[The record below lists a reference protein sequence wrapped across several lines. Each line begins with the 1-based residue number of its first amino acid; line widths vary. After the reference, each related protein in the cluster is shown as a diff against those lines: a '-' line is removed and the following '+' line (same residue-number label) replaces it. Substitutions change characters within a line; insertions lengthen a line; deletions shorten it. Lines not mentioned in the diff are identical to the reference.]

1 MTGRL
6 LAIADYAQPGRPAL
20 IGLMAIGCFTG
31 ALVLWGTV
39 APVSGAAIANGNLQ
53 VEGKRQTV
61 QHPYGGVVR
70 RLLVR
75 EGEQVERGQVLL
87 TLFDSDPRA
96 KLDVLIAENDA
107 ALAQKGRLVAERD
120 GWPEPK
126 FEKDIEARMAEPSVA
141 DAVANEKAMMAAR
154 ARQYQNEKDVQRQR
168 IAQSREQIEGIR
180 IQIKGNDRQEELL
193 KEELKDAETLL
204 EKALIQKTR
213 VLALRRDVARLQ
225 AERGA
230 RQADIARLQ
239 EEIAQTNLE
248 IAKID
253 RTRTTEITDQL
264 RTVQAKLAELRPKLD
279 AARDVVERTE
289 IRAPATGSVV
299 GLNVFTE
306 AGVIQPGEKLLD
318 IVPLANPLMVEA
330 RLRLN
335 DVNEVVPGR
344 RADVR
349 LTSINHAERP
359 TINGTVQ
366 TVSADRLTDKESGEG
381 YYALQVVL
389 NADDV
394 RKSRIDLQPGMP
406 AEVIV
411 TTRPRTLFEYLI
423 SPLRDEISGAFRE
436 R

>member
-1 MTGRL
+1 MTGRRL
-6 LAIADYAQPGRPAL
+6 TISDYAQPGRPAL
-20 IGLMAIGCFTG
+20 IGLAAIGCFAG
-31 ALVLWGTV
+31 AFMLWGTT

-53 VEGKRQTV
+53 VEGRRQTV
-61 QHPYGGVVR
+61 QHPYGGVVK

-75 EGEQVERGQVLL
+75 EGEPVQKGQVLL
-87 TLFDSDPRA
+87 VLFDSDPRA

-107 ALAQKGRLVAERD
+107 ALAQKGRLIAERD

-126 FEKDIEARMAEPSVA
+126 FESELEARMNEPSVA
-141 DAVANEKAMMAAR
+141 EAVANEKAMMAAR
-154 ARQYQNEKDVQRQR
+154 ARQYQNEKDVQQQR
-168 IAQSREQIEGIR
+168 IAQSREQIEGIKV
-180 IQIKGNDRQEELL
+180 QITGNDRQEELL

-204 EKALIQKTR
+204 EKSLIPKTR
-213 VLALRRDVARLQ
+213 VLALRRDLAKLQ
-225 AERGA
+225 ADRGA
-230 RQADIARLQ
+230 RQADIARLN
-239 EEIAQTNLE
+239 EEIAQTTLE

-264 RTVQAKLAELRPKLD
+264 RTVQGKLAELKPKID

-289 IRAPATGSVV
+289 IKSPATGSVV
-299 GLNVFTE
+299 DLKVFTE
-306 AGVIQPGEKLLD
+306 GGVIQSGEKLLD
-318 IVPLANPLMVEA
+318 IVPLANPLIVEA
-330 RLRLN
+330 KLRLG

-349 LTSINHAERP
+349 LTSINHVERP
-359 TINGTVQ
+359 TINGVVQ
-366 TVSADRLTDKESGEG
+366 TVSADRLTDKDSGEG
-381 YYALQVVL
+381 YYALQVAL

-394 RKSRIDLQPGMP
+394 KKSRVELQAGMP

-423 SPLRDEISGAFRE
+423 SPLRDEITGAFRE

>member
-1 MTGRL
+1 
-6 LAIADYAQPGRPAL
+6 
-20 IGLMAIGCFTG
+20 
-31 ALVLWGTV
+31 
-39 APVSGAAIANGNLQ
+39 
-53 VEGKRQTV
+53 
-61 QHPYGGVVR
+61 
-70 RLLVR
+70 
-75 EGEQVERGQVLL
+75 
-87 TLFDSDPRA
+87 
-96 KLDVLIAENDA
+96 
-107 ALAQKGRLVAERD
+107 
-120 GWPEPK
+120 
-126 FEKDIEARMAEPSVA
+126 
-141 DAVANEKAMMAAR
+141 MMAAR

-213 VLALRRDVARLQ
+213 VLALRRDVAKLQ
-225 AERGA
+225 ADRGA

-289 IRAPATGSVV
+289 IKAPATGSVV

-306 AGVIQPGEKLLD
+306 GGVIQPGEKLLD

>member
-1 MTGRL
+1 
-6 LAIADYAQPGRPAL
+6 
-20 IGLMAIGCFTG
+20 
-31 ALVLWGTV
+31 
-39 APVSGAAIANGNLQ
+39 
-53 VEGKRQTV
+53 
-61 QHPYGGVVR
+61 VR

-75 EGEQVERGQVLL
+75 EGEPVEKGQVLL

-96 KLDVLIAENDA
+96 KLDVHIAENDA
-107 ALAQKGRLVAERD
+107 ALAQKGRLIAERD

-126 FEKDIEARMAEPSVA
+126 FENELETRMGEPSVA
-141 DAVANEKAMMAAR
+141 EAVANEKAMMAAR
-154 ARQYQNEKDVQRQR
+154 ATQYQNEQDVQRQR

-180 IQIKGNDRQEELL
+180 IQIRGNDRQEELL
-193 KEELKDAETLL
+193 KEELRDAETLL

-213 VLALRRDVARLQ
+213 VLALRRDLAKIQ
-225 AERGA
+225 ADRGA

-264 RTVQAKLAELRPKLD
+264 RTVQAKLAELRPKID
-279 AARDVVERTE
+279 AAKDVVERTE

-299 GLNVFTE
+299 GLSVFTE
-306 AGVIQPGEKLLD
+306 GGVIQPGEKLLD
-318 IVPLANPLMVEA
+318 VVPRANPLMVEA

-335 DVNEVVPGR
+335 DVNEIVPGR

-359 TINGTVQ
+359 IINGVVQ
-366 TVSADRLTDKESGEG
+366 TVSADRLTDKDSGEG

-389 NADDV
+389 NVDDV
-394 RKSRIDLQPGMP
+394 KKSRVDLQPGMP